1 MEEIIRNLGVK
12 IESIFMSLFVAL
24 IIVILRIYEP
34 ETPPSHRKIVYL
46 FCAGLATAVLVP
58 GLVVRWM
65 KEDNA
70 YMSGFYTAIIIWS
83 FEIIMKLIQDLV
95 IKRFN
100 GKNDGTSNGNVG

>member
-1 MEEIIRNLGVK
+1 MEEIIRNFGVK
-12 IESIFMSLFVAL
+12 IESVFMSLFVGS

-34 ETPPSHRKIVYL
+34 ETPPTRRRIIFL
-46 FCAGLATAVLVP
+46 IFAGLATAVLVP

-65 KEDNA
+65 KEDNP

-83 FEIIMKLIQDLV
+83 FEIVMKLIQDNV

-100 GKNDGTSNGNVG
+100 DKNNNGTSN